1 MSIPSTEK
9 SSWCYTIARGP
20 DWLFCRLH
28 PADGSGNGPID
39 LAAEVW
45 NLMQQHLVDRVVLE
59 MDEVARLTSDLIGQL
74 VLLHKRVHAKGGI
87 MRLSGLADVNQQVL
101 RMAQLEDR
109 FPRYVRR
116 DDAIR
121 GSVPIKPR

>member
-1 MSIPSTEK
+1 MSISSTEK
-9 SSWCYTIARGP
+9 SSRSYTIARGP
-20 DWLFCRLH
+20 DWLFCRLL
-28 PADGSGNGPID
+28 PANGSGDEPID

-59 MDEVARLTSDLIGQL
+59 MDEVARLSSHLIGQL

-87 MRLSGLADVNQQVL
+87 MRLSGLADSNQQVL

-121 GSVPIKPR
+121 GAAPIKPR